1 MVPFRYV
8 AEAARAAVMLLSHA
22 HDHADFF
29 LERVAAPL
37 RSHHYDDPEA
47 FLAIV
52 REQEARR
59 KEGNVVGIS
68 AAQRLLG
75 RINPP
80 GREKTS

>member
-1 MVPFRYV
+1 MIMRNDN
-8 AEAARAAVMLLSHA
+8 ARGIGKKRAFKHLTMMT
-22 HDHADFF
+22 
-29 LERVAAPL
+29 
-37 RSHHYDDPEA
+37 PEA
-47 FLAIV
+47 FRAIV